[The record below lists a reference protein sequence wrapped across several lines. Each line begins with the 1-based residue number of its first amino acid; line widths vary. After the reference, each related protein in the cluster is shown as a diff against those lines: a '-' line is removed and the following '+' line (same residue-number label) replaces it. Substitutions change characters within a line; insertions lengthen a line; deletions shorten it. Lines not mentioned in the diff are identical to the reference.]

1 MIREAEERDVEA
13 ICDLLE
19 TAFRRPDE
27 AQLFRALRDGDDL
40 ALALV
45 SVGSAPE
52 NPATAGAFGVT
63 TDSSSPPGR
72 RRDHGA
78 SAERAKP
85 QAAGQLL
92 GIAVLSHLL
101 SPENCVG
108 LGPLAVDSGHSDR
121 GIGKAL
127 IGECVERARRAG
139 YGAIFVLGQPPY
151 YTRFGF
157 SVEAARPFRSEY
169 PADYL
174 MALELSPGALAGG
187 GELRY
192 APAFAGL

>member
-1 MIREAEERDVEA
+1 MGVATPAAGDA
-13 ICDLLE
+13 
-19 TAFRRPDE
+19 AG
-27 AQLFRALRDGDDL
+27 AGDDAPL
-40 ALALV
+40 A
-45 SVGSAPE
+45 
-52 NPATAGAFGVT
+52 GV
-63 TDSSSPPGR
+63 
-72 RRDHGA
+72 
-78 SAERAKP
+78 
-85 QAAGQLL
+85 
-92 GIAVLSHLL
+92 AVLSHLL
-101 SPENCVG
+101 SPENSVG
-108 LGPLAVDSGHSDR
+108 LGPLAVDPEHSDR

-151 YTRFGF
+151 YTRLGF

-174 MALELSPGALAGG
+174 MALELAPGALEGG

>member
-13 ICDLLE
+13 ICELLE

-40 ALALV
+40 ALALI
-45 SVGSAPE
+45 SVGPDPQ
-52 NPATAGAFGVT
+52 NPVTAGAFGVT
-63 TDSSSPPGR
+63 TDSPSPPARGR
-72 RRDHGA
+72 ERGA
-78 SAERAKP
+78 SPERAEA
-85 QAAGQLL
+85 QADGPIL
-92 GIAVLSHLL
+92 GVAVLSHLL

-108 LGPLAVDSGHSDR
+108 LGPLAVDPAHSDR

-151 YTRFGF
+151 YTRLGF
-157 SVEAARPFRSEY
+157 SVEAARPFHSEY

-174 MALELSPGALAGG
+174 MALELTPGALEDG

-192 APAFAGL
+192 APAFAVL